1 MVTLEIIE
9 VGATV
14 HYNNGN
20 KRPIFLEKCIKN
32 CQRSSR
38 WHTDAAV
45 FVKSRRLTTII
56 ALNAL

>member
-20 KRPIFLEKCIKN
+20 KRPIFLEKCIQKLP
-32 CQRSSR
+32 
-38 WHTDAAV
+38 AV
-45 FVKSRRLTTII
+45 IKMAHRCSGVC
-56 ALNAL
+56 